1 MLTRRLFALALTAA
15 LAGCVTSAPP
25 LSVDEIKTWKVVSV
39 EGVVAPVARSG
50 WMSVKHDFMKLKGL
64 EIIVKPSEERGL
76 PQQIIEPTLPL
87 EEYRAYIASQF
98 SQRVKTSFTGPLQG
112 QLHGARPVRIVV
124 SMHHALI
131 LHANARFGAIL
142 WAGQS
147 GDENTLTTSIEVV
160 DVRTGKTLLT
170 YPQTITRGT
179 GGGPSFALSG
189 GPIIENDPM
198 IRMLNSL
205 RERFTAWLLK
215 RA

>member
-1 MLTRRLFALALTAA
+1 MPTRRLFALALTAA

-39 EGVVAPVARSG
+39 EGIVAPVASSG
-50 WMSVKHDFMKLKGL
+50 WMSVAHDFRKLKGL

-76 PQQIIEPTLPL
+76 PQQIIEPALPL

-98 SQRVKTSFTGPLQG
+98 SQRVKSSFTGPLQG
-112 QLHGARPVRIVV
+112 GLHGTRPVRIVV
-124 SMHHALI
+124 SMHDALI
-131 LHANARFGAIL
+131 LDGNARFGATL
-142 WAGQS
+142 LSGQS
-147 GDENTLTTSIEVV
+147 GDENTLTASIDVV
-160 DVRTGKTLLT
+160 DARTGKTLLT
-170 YPQTITRGT
+170 FPQSVTKGT
-179 GGGPSFALSG
+179 GGALGLALGG
-189 GPIIENDPM
+189 GPIIESDPM